1 MSKIAIM
8 EKDAMAKIL
17 IVEDELNLKKIL
29 QDYLDHFGFQTVSAI
44 TGAEALSLWRRE
56 NPDLI
61 LLDLNL
67 PDMDGLD
74 IVREIRKTDTIPIII
89 VTARAEEIE
98 RLIGLELGSDDY
110 IAKPFSPR
118 EVVARIKA
126 VLRRVNLPVSPT
138 TILSLGNLQMDL
150 RGHTTSLNGID
161 LELTPAEFQ
170 LLAQFMVD
178 PERAFTRLELLEATQ
193 GSGYEGYERTI
204 DMHIKNIRQK
214 LRAIDPEDN
223 TIQTVFGVGY
233 RAMRKA

>member
-1 MSKIAIM
+1 MGL
-8 EKDAMAKIL
+8 MAKIL
-17 IVEDELNLKKIL
+17 IVEDEQNLNKIL
-29 QDYLDHFGFQTVSAI
+29 QDYLHHYGYQTVSAE
-44 TGAEALSLWRRE
+44 TGAEAFTFWKE
-56 NPDLI
+56 EKPDLI

-74 IVREIRKTDTIPIII
+74 IMREIRKTDTIPIVI
-89 VTARAEEIE
+89 VTARDEEIE

-110 IAKPFSPR
+110 ISKPFSPR

-126 VLRRVNLPVSPT
+126 VLRRVNLPVSPA
-138 TILSLGNLQMDL
+138 TILRLGNLQMDL
-150 RGHTTSLNGID
+150 RGHTASLNGVD

-170 LLAQFMVD
+170 LLAQFMAE

-193 GSGYEGYERTI
+193 GGGYEGYERTI
-204 DMHIKNIRQK
+204 DMHIKNLRQK

-233 RAMRKA
+233 RAVRKA

>member
-1 MSKIAIM
+1 
-8 EKDAMAKIL
+8 MAKIL
-17 IVEDELNLKKIL
+17 IVEDEQNLNKIL
-29 QDYLDHFGFQTVSAI
+29 QDYLHHYGNQTVSAE
-44 TGAEALSLWRRE
+44 TGAEAFTFWKE
-56 NPDLI
+56 EKPDLI

-74 IVREIRKTDTIPIII
+74 IMREIRKTDTIPIVI
-89 VTARAEEIE
+89 VTARDEEIE

-110 IAKPFSPR
+110 ISKPFSPR

-126 VLRRVNLPVSPT
+126 VLRRVNLPVSPA
-138 TILSLGNLQMDL
+138 TILRLGNLQMDL
-150 RGHTTSLNGID
+150 RGHTASLNGVD

-170 LLAQFMVD
+170 LLSQFMAE

-193 GSGYEGYERTI
+193 GGGYEGYERTI
-204 DMHIKNIRQK
+204 DMHIKNLRQK

-233 RAMRKA
+233 RAVRKA